1 MLFNSKKLMTK
12 FSHKAAVTLAEFAMT
27 QNCATQAVAKANAD
41 MANTGG
47 GEMILAGTPVLNVQ
61 DAALDISADRQLEA
75 WATGTAYTTDGG
87 ARTDVR
93 YVEDAQGNKQWY
105 KCIAAHTSS
114 AATKPGQSDHVN
126 ATWRTYWTES
136 SNKAEAAR
144 GQTCANGYTR
154 HYLALC
160 DVNGTMTTVQ
170 ADNGLQLDAASELQI
185 PQFDPEIFVALA
197 VLTVD
202 GTGASTWGTTDD
214 NAQVT
219 IRQLLGPVFPH
230 EDKLDLN

>member
-1 MLFNSKKLMTK
+1 MLDNSNKLMTR
-12 FSHKAAVTLAEFAMT
+12 FSHKAAQTLAEFSMT
-27 QNCATQAVAKANAD
+27 QNCASQAVAKANAD

-75 WATGTAYTTDGG
+75 WVTATAYTTDGG

-93 YVEDAQGNKQWY
+93 YVEDANGHKQWY
-105 KCIAAHTSS
+105 KCIAAHTS
-114 AATKPGQSDHVN
+114 AASNKPETGAD
-126 ATWRTYWTES
+126 WKTYWTRS
-136 SNKAEAAR
+136 SNRALAAR
-144 GQTCANGYTR
+144 GQTCANLKTR

-160 DVNGTMTTVQ
+160 DVNGVMTTVI

-185 PQFDPEIFVALA
+185 PHFDPEIFVALA

-230 EDKLDLN
+230 QAKLDNN